1 VKAVE
6 VLERPSVSRVAAMA
20 LNAALNPKRDSFR
33 QKKATTVLEMLE
45 EQDTKRLGNLLRQA
59 STLMEID
66 FLAEEVEVEQEGKWK
81 GVLYGFRPTF
91 VAVLSMFVVTVTFNI
106 RWVWDDSMGF
116 YKLDPRRAVE
126 GSDLLPGAG
135 GLLLT
140 RFVSFLLSFGACAKA
155 VIRYRHANE
164 EEKVIPLFL
173 GGFEVLLVFCTLW
186 TWVWKCLYFAW
197 VTSLSIMYYYVGI
210 VPAWVIASPTWV
222 AFDIAFG
229 VSWLVFWAV
238 WVFLIPAAWLA
249 GKQEALRELLSPF
262 QLYLHNV
269 NVVLVT
275 TEALLNQFP
284 LIPYHFIFP
293 LYFGFAYVGWNWW
306 LYEKI
311 HVWIYFF
318 LDYNRPA
325 SVPICAILLLMIAG
339 SFLSGASMSHLLGK

>member
-1 VKAVE
+1 
-6 VLERPSVSRVAAMA
+6 MA

-116 YKLDPRRAVE
+116 YKLDPRSAAVVGLGMAWDAVCFHRRAVE

-164 EEKVIPLFL
+164 D
-173 GGFEVLLVFCTLW
+173 GTDAMLV
-186 TWVWKCLYFAW
+186 YA
-197 VTSLSIMYYYVGI
+197 
-210 VPAWVIASPTWV
+210 V
-222 AFDIAFG
+222 AT
-229 VSWLVFWAV
+229 VV
-238 WVFLIPAAWLA
+238 AAA
-249 GKQEALRELLSPF
+249 
-262 QLYLHNV
+262 
-269 NVVLVT
+269 
-275 TEALLNQFP
+275 
-284 LIPYHFIFP
+284 
-293 LYFGFAYVGWNWW
+293 
-306 LYEKI
+306 
-311 HVWIYFF
+311 
-318 LDYNRPA
+318 
-325 SVPICAILLLMIAG
+325 
-339 SFLSGASMSHLLGK
+339 